1 MAKNISEIIAR
12 LKLVT
17 NEELDANVAKLLG
30 MNENAL
36 YSHKNRQT
44 IPYKQLST
52 FCEKKSISLD
62 WLLTGAGEKR
72 IRPVLKFGTPE
83 SELYGV
89 LQDSGIKD
97 SSELKKALEL
107 WKVAKKQINPDE
119 DDRL

>member
-1 MAKNISEIIAR
+1 MPKNILEIIER
-12 LKLVT
+12 LKNIT
-17 NEELDANVAKLLG
+17 GIESDAKLANILG
-30 MNENAL
+30 MSETAL
-36 YSHKNRQT
+36 YNHKNRSS
-44 IPYKQLST
+44 IPYKQLSEY
-52 FCEKKSISLD
+52 CEKKNISFD
-62 WLLTGAGEKR
+62 WLLTGVGEKR

-107 WKVAKKQINPDE
+107 WKVVKKQINPDE